1 MTIWK
6 HGQGNKTLRPWE
18 HLPSLLEE
26 HEHIDA
32 YIGSMAVEWIQKYDQ
47 ERPFYL
53 QLALVGPHPPFDAPA
68 RYRDYFPPEDMLPP
82 IMALPSEP
90 ISPQVSTMLER
101 RGLPNLTESQGR
113 LMKSHYY
120 AKIAFDDDV
129 IGSFLKVLREKR
141 LMDNTWIIYTSD
153 HGEMLGDH
161 RLVQKVV
168 FYEGSLNI
176 PLIIRPPG
184 GTSAWIGNGLTDHYD
199 VVHTILSAANAATFE
214 EDHGSSLIPKIE
226 AGESASDAQIGKEVV
241 FSEVNLYSMA
251 RTKKYK
257 MTINSVSRKPL
268 ELYDL
273 ENDPHEINNLAG
285 DPKYLTTVENLKEVM
300 SKWQSSIGDIGLIP
314 EAEIEIQEKQSSSRF
329 EIMNGKKS
337 DPNHI
342 QKLVSVATKASEG
355 ISALPDLMKASNSQD
370 PVIRYWAMTGF
381 GNIGRK
387 AGTAAEQLAV
397 KAMNDT
403 SPNVRIAAAR
413 AVAKFGQLNA
423 ALEVLKEE
431 LISEHQWGRLAA
443 TIVIDEME
451 EDARPLVNDLKKL
464 LKTRQPNKYILR
476 VANRALNDLLGT
488 NNQVP

>member
-1 MTIWK
+1 MTNKPNIVLIFSDQHRGDALGCMGNEAVRTPNLDGLAAEGVAFRNCSTSSPLCMPARASLATGQYVNEHGAWGNRNEADRFGQSHVRNVRDAGYCTALFGKTHFRVPQVNAGHTRDRAFELNDWGYEVSHEIGEIPSVTSCNYYEDFLAARQKLQLHKDAMTIWK

-141 LMDNTWIIYTSD
+141 LMDNTLIIYTSD

-268 ELYDL
+268 ELYDM
-273 ENDPHEINNLAG
+273 ENDPDELRNLVNE
-285 DPKYLTTVENLKEVM
+285 PSL
-300 SKWQSSIGDIGLIP
+300 SKVCD
-314 EAEIEIQEKQSSSRF
+314 EIQDEYFNQLLSG
-329 EIMNGKKS
+329 MN
-337 DPNHI
+337 D
-342 QKLVSVATKASEG
+342 
-355 ISALPDLMKASNSQD
+355 
-370 PVIRYWAMTGF
+370 
-381 GNIGRK
+381 
-387 AGTAAEQLAV
+387 EQLKLAQ
-397 KAMNDT
+397 AGGIPT
-403 SPNVRIAAAR
+403 AI
-413 AVAKFGQLNA
+413 
-423 ALEVLKEE
+423 
-431 LISEHQWGRLAA
+431 HQNYP
-443 TIVIDEME
+443 E
-451 EDARPLVNDLKKL
+451 
-464 LKTRQPNKYILR
+464 Y
-476 VANRALNDLLGT
+476 
-488 NNQVP
+488 